1 MKQSGKYIRVS
12 YDLGSSMPVFSGNPP
27 NRVDKV
33 DCFEKGA
40 AWNSSLL
47 TLFNH
52 NGSHIDAPNHFDPGG
67 KKICDYTVDDFIYTN
82 PCLVDVP
89 KGEGECIT
97 AADLA
102 EVGKRDCDI
111 LLIRTGYSLM
121 RKDESYVENN
131 PWLEPGAA
139 DFIRRNFT
147 KLRAIGID
155 TVSIASC
162 RHPVEGGDAHRILLR
177 EGDYVGG
184 PVMIIE
190 DLNLG
195 ILPDRIKRFYAI
207 PLFACDVDSMPC
219 TAFAEIENHERR

>member
-1 MKQSGKYIRVS
+1 MKGRERYIRVS
-12 YDLGSSMPVFSGNPP
+12 YDLEPLMPVFAGNPP
-27 NRVDKV
+27 NRVEKV
-33 DCFEKGA
+33 DCFEKGE

-52 NGSHIDAPNHFDPGG
+52 NGSHIDAPNHFDPRGR
-67 KKICDYTVDDFIYTN
+67 KICDYTIDDFIYTN
-82 PCLVDVP
+82 PCLVDIP
-89 KGEGECIT
+89 KEAGDCIT
-97 AADLA
+97 AEDLA
-102 EVGKRDCDI
+102 VTGARDCDI
-111 LLIRTGYSLM
+111 LLVRTGFY
-121 RKDESYVENN
+121 RIRNDESYVGDN

-162 RHPVEGGDAHRILLR
+162 RHPEEGGDAHRILLR
-177 EGDYVGG
+177 EGDYASG

-195 ILPDRIKRFYAI
+195 VLPSGIKRFYAV
-207 PLFACDVDSMPC
+207 PLFVRDADSMPC
-219 TAFAEIENHERR
+219 TAFAETDS